1 MTAEASDR
9 RRFFLESAA
18 KPARRR
24 PGDTIRRTGVVRTPG
39 CLGQV
44 VEFDLEACAGCHG
57 WCGFGLGS
65 ALIAIPTGTTLPD
78 GSLVEVSTSA
88 RLLRRVALAIF
99 AFPLGAIAA
108 SVALVHFAAWPE
120 WTVAGGTLAG
130 LAATTAFARL
140 RIGT

>member
-18 KPARRR
+18 KPARRL
-24 PGDTIRRTGVVRTPG
+24 PGDAIRRTGVVRTPG

-57 WCGFGLGS
+57 RCGFGLGS
-65 ALIAIPTGTTLPD
+65 AQLAIPTGTTLPD

-88 RLLRRVALAIF
+88 RLLRRAALAIF

-108 SVALVHFAAWPE
+108 SVTLVHFAAWPD

-130 LAATTAFARL
+130 LAAATVFARL